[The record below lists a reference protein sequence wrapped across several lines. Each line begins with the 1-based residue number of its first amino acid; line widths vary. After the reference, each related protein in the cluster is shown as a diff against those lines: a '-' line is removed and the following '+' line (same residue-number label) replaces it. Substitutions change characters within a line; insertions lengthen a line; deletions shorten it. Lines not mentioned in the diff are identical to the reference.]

1 MSLAIHPNLN
11 NDTNSTVHMRT
22 PLTNTLQEQLSFP
35 HPKKVKLDLTAALV
49 HKSSFQSNS
58 VLTDLQSTK
67 NWMHSICCMRKS
79 ALHYKWVQQAWTIA
93 TWVGIVNQEYS
104 EHHKCICMNIHW
116 ASRSNFLLEVSHLM
130 SGCQT
135 RKSCVHKFK
144 WVTCRASLV
153 LGDWCPPLTEQTQ
166 NICYQLSNSKQPTA
180 IRAQQ
185 IHWEFVSFRLRNH
198 SVLTFQRLG
207 GSQVQRTRFL
217 FMQTGCHYR

>member
-1 MSLAIHPNLN
+1 M
-11 NDTNSTVHMRT
+11 
-22 PLTNTLQEQLSFP
+22 
-35 HPKKVKLDLTAALV
+35 TAATV

-67 NWMHSICCMRKS
+67 NWMHGICCMRKS

-104 EHHKCICMNIHW
+104 GHYKCICMNIHW

-135 RKSCVHKFK
+135 KNMCVHKFN

-153 LGDWCPPLTEQTQ
+153 LEDGHFRSSTSDRTNTKHMLPAEQRQTALCYTSTADPLG
-166 NICYQLSNSKQPTA
+166 ICQLQAEKSLCSD
-180 IRAQQ
+180 I
-185 IHWEFVSFRLRNH
+185 
-198 SVLTFQRLG
+198 QRLG
-207 GSQVQRTRFL
+207 GSQVQRTRFP